1 MNEELSKEVIDR
13 MARELRQIHELVDRL
28 EDDDVEQSVSNARR
42 ALENRRTL
50 ELENMVHNHYYHAG
64 KNHLINDIRE
74 ILGLPKLYLPG
85 EKERLERELKD
96 YYSGKKLLNYDCPPL
111 EDDQFFIVDGSAKF
125 FTLGE
130 DCDTYVVI
138 GTKSARK
145 AFNLM
150 RRYERDEC
158 GLDSEEGVS
167 GEYKDNIASL
177 PTGRIV
183 WRKAYSDEEDYSY
196 YYSWSEKDT
205 KNNPKAIDCFIV
217 RF

>member
-13 MARELRQIHELVDRL
+13 MARELRLIHELVDRL
-28 EDDDVEQSVSNARR
+28 EEDDVEQSVSNARR
-42 ALENRRTL
+42 ALEGRRTL

-85 EKERLERELKD
+85 EKERLEKELKD
-96 YYSGKKLLNYDCPPL
+96 YYSGKKLINYDCPPL
-111 EDDQFFIVDGSAKF
+111 KDDQFFIVDGSAKF

-167 GEYKDNIASL
+167 GEYKDNISSL